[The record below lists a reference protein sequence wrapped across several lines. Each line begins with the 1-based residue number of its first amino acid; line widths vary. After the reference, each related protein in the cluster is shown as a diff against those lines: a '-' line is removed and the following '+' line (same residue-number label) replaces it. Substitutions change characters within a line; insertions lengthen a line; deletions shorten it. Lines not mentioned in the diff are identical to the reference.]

1 MNQEVKVNAA
11 SCESAQTV
19 LTASEQ
25 DIKMNSEVV
34 ELKKDQPNDHHHQSA
49 DSEPVKTD
57 HEFEL
62 EPPPA
67 SSSVDTLKTSE
78 PNSRLP
84 TYYEVNRTR
93 LR

>member
-1 MNQEVKVNAA
+1 MNLEVEVNAA

-19 LTASEQ
+19 STASEQ
-25 DIKMNSEVV
+25 DIKMNGEAV
-34 ELKKDQPNDHHHQSA
+34 ELKKDQPNHHHQSA

-57 HEFEL
+57 HKFEH

-67 SSSVDTLKTSE
+67 SSSADTLKTSE
-78 PNSRLP
+78 QNSQLP
-84 TYYEVNRTR
+84 TYYEVNRTT